1 LGIMTEGVGFGH
13 AFGLMDDVDE
23 DKGLFV
29 WLSSSYSRRCI
40 KRFCFWGVTELGLRV
55 ESWERAQWVLV
66 YVEDDIDILSSS
78 TSYS

>member
-55 ESWERAQWVLV
+55 ER
-66 YVEDDIDILSSS
+66 
-78 TSYS
+78 